1 MGLFNCCKLA
11 NLSWDFIT
19 TTSKQRPK
27 TSRRKLCCEKLGTSH
42 DLKSSATGSFLEC
55 FVVRIANDLH
65 VSLLKTLN
73 TLVKSVQHRSISSE
87 ISPENFHEI
96 GEIRNQIV
104 FWQSY
109 LNNSH
114 FLLSPRWPL
123 WKGSIVF
130 KNTLEVWKLCSILNF
145 LFSLFRQKRIPKI
158 NCLKL
163 GWGRSSDVEKWLQ
176 QYRGVAEV
184 KDIMTAGKR
193 SQAKVARLVCKPS
206 LVMLSVLTYWILQ
219 KKRFSSGLMFADA
232 GQEVIRICRAFAEIL
247 S

>member
-1 MGLFNCCKLA
+1 MGLFNCCRLA

-27 TSRRKLCCEKLGTSH
+27 TCRHKLCCEKLGTSH
-42 DLKSSATGSFLEC
+42 DLKSFATGSFLEC

-87 ISPENFHEI
+87 ISPENSHEI
-96 GEIRNQIV
+96 GQIRNQIV
-104 FWQSY
+104 FCKVIPTTAIFFCPQDGHCGKVQLY
-109 LNNSH
+109 L
-114 FLLSPRWPL
+114 
-123 WKGSIVF
+123 
-130 KNTLEVWKLCSILNF
+130 KNTLEVWKLCSIFNF

-176 QYRGVAEV
+176 QNRGVAEV

-206 LVMLSVLTYWILQ
+206 LVMFSVLTYWILR
-219 KKRFSSGLMFADA
+219 KKDLVLD
-232 GQEVIRICRAFAEIL
+232 
-247 S
+247 